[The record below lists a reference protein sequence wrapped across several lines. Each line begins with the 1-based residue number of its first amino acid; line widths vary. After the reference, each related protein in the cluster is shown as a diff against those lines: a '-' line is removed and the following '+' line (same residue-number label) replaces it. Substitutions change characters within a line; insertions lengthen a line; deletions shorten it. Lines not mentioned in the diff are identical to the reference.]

1 MKFIRAGYTKLLNM
15 FKTFV
20 LTFQTYTNE
29 KNTIRM
35 DRNRLEWPGMTPWI
49 NLNGPFILV
58 REQIRHS
65 ETGALGPF
73 FAGIFDALFRFRVL
87 YEYIVLYPLSVRE
100 I

>member
-1 MKFIRAGYTKLLNM
+1 
-15 FKTFV
+15 
-20 LTFQTYTNE
+20 
-29 KNTIRM
+29 
-35 DRNRLEWPGMTPWI
+35 MTPWI

-65 ETGALGPF
+65 KTVGPF